1 MTEFIIPFAFSM
13 AATLVVAGTGLYA
26 AAVYLRRAGEYE
38 RLTAQIPEACRL
50 ENLRGQVQQV
60 SEELSGLKAELA
72 EARYI
77 TAERERA
84 ERWLDENRDVLH
96 RVEVE
101 RKYQESLRHE
111 LEELQRKVEGETQQY
126 KKCRQELDATEIR
139 CNLLKH
145 QVKEINELLARRKE
159 QERAL
164 DDGIQKLECRRAP
177 LESQVELLEK
187 HLAFVR
193 QDLETA
199 EHTRHSVMQDF
210 EAQQSRLE
218 ETRREHARLTAE
230 VSGLTEYRKE
240 IEKAVDQIRER
251 LADARKA
258 AGEDD
263 RMCLAELWQP
273 ALAVPPRVEDVR
285 GEEVDCL
292 EHTRSHMEGLGLRF
306 HDRVLRAFHTSLKVA
321 DDSPLV
327 VLAGISGTG
336 KSELPRR
343 YAEAM
348 GMHFLNIAVQPRW
361 DSPQDMFGFYNY
373 LEGRFRA
380 TELARALVQMD
391 PYHAEE
397 GRGWL
402 RPDVVEWTSLSEQML
417 LVLLD
422 EMNLARVEYYFSEFL
437 SRLETRRGIDRMDP
451 LDRRKSEIPL
461 EVGLRA
467 TAGSN
472 GKAQSVSISH
482 RPTMQLFVDTNVLFV
497 GTMNEDESTQV
508 LSDKVMDRSN
518 LLRFGKPSRLS
529 DEASAGGASNSR
541 ARSVTARRLIRYET
555 WRGWI
560 RDSRDLPGAVG
571 DEVDRWISELNDA
584 MALIHRPFA
593 HRTYRSIR
601 AYVANYP
608 DVGDS
613 PHRYAMSDQ
622 VEQKML
628 PKFRGLDLHDPA
640 VKQAINGVLY
650 IVKELEDEALTRAI
664 DDARRNRDQLFAWQG
679 VCRTE

>member
-1 MTEFIIPFAFSM
+1 MSFLHVGKS
-13 AATLVVAGTGLYA
+13 
-26 AAVYLRRAGEYE
+26 RS
-38 RLTAQIPEACRL
+38 
-50 ENLRGQVQQV
+50 GQ
-60 SEELSGLKAELA
+60 
-72 EARYI
+72 
-77 TAERERA
+77 
-84 ERWLDENRDVLH
+84 
-96 RVEVE
+96 
-101 RKYQESLRHE
+101 
-111 LEELQRKVEGETQQY
+111 
-126 KKCRQELDATEIR
+126 
-139 CNLLKH
+139 
-145 QVKEINELLARRKE
+145 
-159 QERAL
+159 L

-199 EHTRHSVMQDF
+199 EHTRYSVMQDF

-285 GEEVDCL
+285 GEEVECL
-292 EHTRSHMEGLGLRF
+292 EHTRSHMEDLGLRF

-472 GKAQSVSISH
+472 GKAQSVAVSH
-482 RPTMQLFVDTNVLFV
+482 RPTMQLFVGTNVLFV

-555 WRGWI
+555 WRDWI
-560 RDSRDLPGAVG
+560 KDSRDLPGAVG

-640 VKQAINGVLY
+640 VKQAINGVLD

-679 VCRTE
+679 VYRTE

>member
-38 RLTAQIPEACRL
+38 RLTAQMPEACRL

-199 EHTRHSVMQDF
+199 EHTRHSLMQDF

-285 GEEVDCL
+285 GEEVECL
-292 EHTRSHMEGLGLRF
+292 EHTRSHMEDLGLRF

-391 PYHAEE
+391 PYHAE
-397 GRGWL
+397 
-402 RPDVVEWTSLSEQML
+402 D
-417 LVLLD
+417 
-422 EMNLARVEYYFSEFL
+422 N
-437 SRLETRRGIDRMDP
+437 
-451 LDRRKSEIPL
+451 
-461 EVGLRA
+461 
-467 TAGSN
+467 
-472 GKAQSVSISH
+472 SVRHKIC
-482 RPTMQLFVDTNVLFV
+482 
-497 GTMNEDESTQV
+497 
-508 LSDKVMDRSN
+508 
-518 LLRFGKPSRLS
+518 
-529 DEASAGGASNSR
+529 A
-541 ARSVTARRLIRYET
+541 
-555 WRGWI
+555 
-560 RDSRDLPGAVG
+560 
-571 DEVDRWISELNDA
+571 
-584 MALIHRPFA
+584 
-593 HRTYRSIR
+593 
-601 AYVANYP
+601 
-608 DVGDS
+608 
-613 PHRYAMSDQ
+613 
-622 VEQKML
+622 
-628 PKFRGLDLHDPA
+628 
-640 VKQAINGVLY
+640 
-650 IVKELEDEALTRAI
+650 
-664 DDARRNRDQLFAWQG
+664 
-679 VCRTE
+679 